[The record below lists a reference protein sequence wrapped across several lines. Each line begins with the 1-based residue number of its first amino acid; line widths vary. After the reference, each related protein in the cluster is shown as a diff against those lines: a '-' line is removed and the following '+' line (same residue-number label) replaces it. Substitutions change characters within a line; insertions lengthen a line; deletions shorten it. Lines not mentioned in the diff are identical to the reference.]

1 MSELLGSIARSS
13 VKLLRMVYSI
23 RDRRSRRHPEPPTRT
38 SASSTSADERAA
50 LNGQRTDPAAA
61 QHVRTD
67 NLLEFRVDLRLQR
80 RARPVSSSGR
90 GIPARADDGDLLVED
105 VVHLSP
111 PFQLV
116 MAACSRVTTGRCNL
130 WRGAHARMRE
140 GTFSDGTLLEA
151 QPRFSNIKERIVTRL
166 SLGTFPCYECL
177 QPSAMTRSDDL
188 LRRART
194 ISGGNSSNG
203 HRP

>member
-1 MSELLGSIARSS
+1 MSELLGSIARSP
-13 VKLLRMVYSI
+13 VKLLRLVYSI

-50 LNGQRTDPAAA
+50 LNGQRADPAAA

-67 NLLEFRVDLRLQR
+67 NLLEFCVDLRLQR

-105 VVHLSP
+105 DVHLSP
-111 PFQLV
+111 PFHS
-116 MAACSRVTTGRCNL
+116 CYGRLQQADTL
-130 WRGAHARMRE
+130 WRGTHARMRE
-140 GTFSDGTLLEA
+140 GMCSDGPPLEA

-166 SLGTFPCYECL
+166 SLGTFPCYEYL

>member
-1 MSELLGSIARSS
+1 MSELLGSIARSP

-67 NLLEFRVDLRLQR
+67 NLLEFCVDLRLQR

-111 PFQLV
+111 PFQSCYGRLQQSYYRTLLTCGGV
-116 MAACSRVTTGRCNL
+116 HTRECAKACS
-130 WRGAHARMRE
+130 AM
-140 GTFSDGTLLEA
+140 
-151 QPRFSNIKERIVTRL
+151 ERPSKLSQGFQISRNES
-166 SLGTFPCYECL
+166 SLGYHL
-177 QPSAMTRSDDL
+177 VRSHAMNTYS
-188 LRRART
+188 
-194 ISGGNSSNG
+194 
-203 HRP
+203 PPQ